1 LGRHAIET
9 YTRQIT
15 DKNRRLN
22 TIYEA
27 IESGKLE
34 IDNINH
40 RLKQLKDDREELEK
54 GKRALEYKM
63 HNTEIQQIDF
73 NTVKRYVKKLR
84 PLLSKGTI
92 AERRSFISSFVERI
106 NVNYPEIEIQ
116 FTIPNVVTKKKASRL
131 VL

>member
-1 LGRHAIET
+1 
-9 YTRQIT
+9 
-15 DKNRRLN
+15 N